1 MKIQDLTYFK
11 YLAEVSSFTKTAEA
25 FYVSQP
31 SISIAL
37 KRLED
42 EFNTRLITRN
52 RSTRSFHLTTTGEIL
67 YKNAVDILNILNK
80 TKNEMQNI
88 VSEEVYLGFLPTIGG
103 YYLPMLIPSMTSF
116 AGSMSLVEEES
127 SDSMLE
133 LLKEDTISIAL
144 VGSDQST
151 FNENWIEEYPI
162 EKRPLK
168 ICVSKNHPLA
178 GYNELDIDMVKN
190 YSFISLDKGYTH
202 QRIFNDWAGSNKI
215 NLSKVTYTKEIQ
227 TADSFISSGVSIGL
241 MIDLLVRDRTD
252 IITIPLKN
260 APSFYISLAV
270 NSKVKISPLQQEF
283 NQALI
288 NNVKASFQ
296 N

>member
-42 EFNTRLITRN
+42 EFNTKLISRN
-52 RSTRSFHLTTTGEIL
+52 RSTRSFRLTTTGEIL
-67 YKNAVDILNILNK
+67 YKNSVNILNILDK

-88 VSEEVYLGFLPTIGG
+88 ESEKVYLGFLPTIGG
-103 YYLPMLIPSMTSF
+103 HYLPMLMPSMTNF
-116 AGSMSLVEEES
+116 AASMKLVEEES

-133 LLKEDTISIAL
+133 LLKEDKISIAL
-144 VGSDQST
+144 IGSDQPI
-151 FNENWIEEYPI
+151 FGEQWIEEFPI
-162 EKRPLK
+162 EKRPLE

-178 GYNELDIDMVKN
+178 GYKELDIDIVKN
-190 YSFISLDKGYTH
+190 YSFISLDKDYTH
-202 QRIFNDWAGSNKI
+202 HRIFNDWAESNEI

-241 MIDLLVRDRTD
+241 MIDLLVRDRKD

-260 APSFYISLAV
+260 APIFYINLAV
-270 NSKVKISPLQQEF
+270 NSKIKISPLQKEF

-288 NNVKASFQ
+288 NNVKANF
-296 N
+296 